1 MERNTPGWPKGMLY
15 MLDIIDIL
23 RQGGQEWP
31 DCTETDYEPWSGPK
45 PEMCQLG
52 RNHTWSRVKPD
63 ADCYNGKGWRGT
75 VLDVTPCFC
84 NHEDLEC
91 EYGYER
97 RAGNSSCE
105 AMQGIDPQ
113 QCPII
118 ATGQYY
124 VSESHLRL
132 LHQDTCQQV
141 ERVLLDSDG
150 QGHCV
155 GDRCPGTQRD
165 QGERSHWLRTMSVL

>member
-1 MERNTPGWPKGMLY
+1 MTLSLP
-15 MLDIIDIL
+15 
-23 RQGGQEWP
+23 
-31 DCTETDYEPWSGPK
+31 CTLPL
-45 PEMCQLG
+45 Q
-52 RNHTWSRVKPD
+52 
-63 ADCYNGKGWRGT
+63 
-75 VLDVTPCFC
+75 
-84 NHEDLEC
+84 EDLEC

-97 RAGNSSCE
+97 RAGNSTCE

-155 GDRCPGTQRD
+155 GDKCPGNQRD
-165 QGERSHWLRTMSVL
+165 QGERSHWLRTTSVLLVGAGHGAG